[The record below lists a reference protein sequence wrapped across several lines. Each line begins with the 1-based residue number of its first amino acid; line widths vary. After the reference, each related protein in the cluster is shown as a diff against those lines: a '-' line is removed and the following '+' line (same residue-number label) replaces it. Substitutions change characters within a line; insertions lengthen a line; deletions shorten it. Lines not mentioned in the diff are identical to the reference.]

1 MKKIL
6 LGASILASLSL
17 SAQID
22 FSSTRFGV
30 LGGYNYSRVQNAH
43 NPSGPR
49 HTFQAGVMALIPV
62 DRNDQFYIQPEVVYY
77 GGGESGRAKDL
88 SAGRPGY
95 DAMYAD
101 NYISVPVYFKG
112 YFSEA
117 ESEFF
122 GMVGPRFNFLI
133 SQKVTNP
140 SRQVYTIEGDAAR
153 PGINGKAAGFNFGVG
168 LGIGYSY
175 KRKLELTARYD
186 LGISNTYPNMA
197 ESYTG
202 DPNAEKK
209 KSTQVMG
216 VGLTYIFD

>member
-17 SAQID
+17 SAQVD

-62 DRNDQFYIQPEVVYY
+62 DGNDQFYIQPEVVYY
-77 GGGESGRAKDL
+77 GGGESGKDKNV
-88 SAGRPGY
+88 SSDKVGY
-95 DAMYAD
+95 NAVYAD
-101 NYISVPVYFKG
+101 NYISVPIYFKG

-122 GMVGPRFNFLI
+122 GMVGPRFNFLV
-133 SQKVTNP
+133 SQKVSNP
-140 SRQVYTIEGDAAR
+140 AQQVYTVEGDTAR
-153 PGINGKAAGFNFGVG
+153 PGVNGKAAGFNFGVG

-175 KRKLELTARYD
+175 KRKLELSGRYD
-186 LGISNTYPNMA
+186 LGISNTYPKLN
-197 ESYTG
+197 EYWVN
-202 DPNAEKK
+202 DPDTAKK
-209 KSTQVMG
+209 KSTQVMSL
-216 VGLTYIFD
+216 VLTYIFD

>member
-6 LGASILASLSL
+6 LGTSILASLSL
-17 SAQID
+17 SAQVD

-49 HTFQAGVMALIPV
+49 HTFQAGIMALIPV

-77 GGGESGRAKDL
+77 GGGESGKDKNL
-88 SAGRPGY
+88 SSSSRGY
-95 DAMYAD
+95 NAMYAD
-101 NYISVPVYFKG
+101 NYISVPIYFKG

-122 GMVGPRFNFLI
+122 GMIGPRFNFLV

-140 SRQVYTIEGDAAR
+140 YRPAYTIEGDPTR
-153 PGINGKAAGFNFGVG
+153 PGVNGKAAGFNFGVG
-168 LGIGYSY
+168 IGIGYSY
-175 KRKLELTARYD
+175 KRKLELSARYD
-186 LGISNTYPNMA
+186 LGISNTYPDMI
-197 ESYTG
+197 EVYTG
-202 DPNAEKK
+202 DPDTMKK
-209 KSTQVMG
+209 KSTQVLG
-216 VGLTYIFD
+216 LALTYIFD

>member
-17 SAQID
+17 SAQVD

-77 GGGESGRAKDL
+77 GGGESGRAKDM

-95 DAMYAD
+95 NAVYAD
-101 NYISVPVYFKG
+101 NYISVPIYFKG

-122 GMVGPRFNFLI
+122 GMVGPRFNFLVN
-133 SQKVTNP
+133 QKVTNP
-140 SRQVYTIEGDAAR
+140 SRDVYKIEGVS
-153 PGINGKAAGFNFGVG
+153 GINGKAAGFNFGVG
-168 LGIGYSY
+168 IGLGYSY

-186 LGISNTYPNMA
+186 LGISNTYPNMI
-197 ESYTG
+197 ESSTG
-202 DPNAEKK
+202 DPNTEKK

>member
-17 SAQID
+17 SAQVD

-77 GGGESGRAKDL
+77 GGGESGRAKDM

-95 DAMYAD
+95 NAVYAD
-101 NYISVPVYFKG
+101 NYISVPIYFKG

-122 GMVGPRFNFLI
+122 GMVGPRFNFLV
-133 SQKVTNP
+133 SQKVSNP
-140 SRQVYTIEGDAAR
+140 AQQVYTVEGDTAR
-153 PGINGKAAGFNFGVG
+153 PGVNGKAAGFNFGVG

-175 KRKLELTARYD
+175 KRKLELSGRYD
-186 LGISNTYPNMA
+186 LGISNTYPKLN
-197 ESYTG
+197 EYWVN
-202 DPNAEKK
+202 DPDTAKK
-209 KSTQVMG
+209 KSTQVMSL
-216 VGLTYIFD
+216 VLTYIFD

>member
-22 FSSTRFGV
+22 FRATRFGV
-30 LGGYNYSRVQNAH
+30 MGGYNYSRVQNAH

-49 HTFQAGVMALIPV
+49 HTFQAGVMALVPV

-77 GGGESGRAKDL
+77 GGGESGKDKNI
-88 SAGRPGY
+88 SPTSRGY
-95 DAMYAD
+95 NAMYVD
-101 NYISVPVYFKG
+101 NYISVPIYFKG

-122 GMVGPRFNFLI
+122 GMVGPRFNFLVN
-133 SQKVTNP
+133 QKVSNP
-140 SRQVYTIEGDAAR
+140 AQQVYTIEGDTAR
-153 PGINGKAAGFNFGVG
+153 PGVNGKAAGFNFGVG

-175 KRKLELTARYD
+175 KRKLELSGRYD
-186 LGISNTYPNMA
+186 LGISNTYPKLN
-197 ESYTG
+197 EYWVN
-202 DPNAEKK
+202 DPDTAKK
-209 KSTQVMG
+209 KSTQVMSL
-216 VGLTYIFD
+216 VLTYIFD